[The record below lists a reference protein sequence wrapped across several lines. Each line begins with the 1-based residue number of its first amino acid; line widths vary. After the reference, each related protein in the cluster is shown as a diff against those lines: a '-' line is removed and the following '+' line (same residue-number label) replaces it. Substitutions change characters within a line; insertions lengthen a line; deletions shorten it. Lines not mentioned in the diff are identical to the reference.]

1 MALTI
6 ENPETER
13 LATEVAKMAGE
24 STGEA
29 VRKALEE
36 RKERLVGGVAGRGED
51 RITRWRRYLE
61 EEVWPKIPPS
71 VLGKSISKEEEEEIL
86 GLGPEGV

>member
-6 ENPETER
+6 ENPDTER
-13 LATEVAKMAGE
+13 LATEVARMAGE
-24 STGEA
+24 SPSEA
-29 VRKALEE
+29 IRKALEE
-36 RKERLVGGVAGRGED
+36 RKQRLAGGAASQGED
-51 RITRWRRYLE
+51 RIARWRRYLE

-71 VLGKSISKEEEEEIL
+71 VLGKPLSKEEQEEIL